1 MARLATTLTA
11 IAVLAAMPLW
21 TMTAA
26 QAQTAAAPAAPQAA
40 PAQQLLGPDQLD
52 QLVAPIALYP
62 DALLSE
68 VLMASTYPLEVVMA
82 DRWASANTTLKGD
95 QLKTAAGQ
103 QGWDDSVAAL
113 VATPDILS
121 MMSNQLSWTESLGD
135 AVLAQQPDVMDAVQR
150 LRAKAQ
156 AQNTL
161 QSTDQQTVSVQP
173 DQGKQIIV
181 IQPAQP
187 DTIYVPYYNPS
198 VVYGPW
204 PYPAYPPYYFP
215 PPGYIAGA
223 VLATGIAFGVG
234 YAVGRW
240 ASGGNYWGGGFNW
253 GGNTI
258 NINRSINIGNGGGN
272 WQHNPQHRRGVA
284 YTNGNVQQRFGNNNL
299 RSGSQNRMDFRGRS
313 GNQVLQPGA
322 GANRPGAGNGNL
334 GNKRPST
341 GGGGNARL
349 GNTNLGGGN
358 RAGGGGGLARSAR
371 DSGLSNIGSRGSANI
386 QSQRGRAS
394 LGGGGGGGGRAVG
407 GGGGGRGGGGGGRGG
422 GGGGGGGGRRR

>member
-1 MARLATTLTA
+1 VARLATTLTA

-82 DRWASANTTLKGD
+82 DRWASANTTLIGD

-103 QGWDDSVAAL
+103 QGWDDSVATL

-358 RAGGGGGLARSAR
+358 RAGGGSGLARSAR

-394 LGGGGGGGGRAVG
+394 LGGGGGGGRAVG
-407 GGGGGRGGGGGGRGG
+407 GGGGGRGGGGGGGRGG